1 MTRYTTRLLAGG
13 LTVLLSACAY
23 HPYKTVPGT
32 TVLVARVPESMT
44 EPVAVPEPKGRT
56 NGDLA
61 EWADG
66 LARALRVANE
76 KLRRIREL

>member
-44 EPVAVPEPKGRT
+44 EPVAVPEPKGRD
-56 NGDLA
+56 NGALA
-61 EWADG
+61 ELADAA
-66 LARALRVANE
+66 LRALREANE
-76 KLRRIREL
+76 KLRKIRDL